1 MLSNILLVFHV
12 LIAIGVI
19 GLILLQQGKGADA
32 GAAFGSGASGTVFG
46 SAGSG
51 NFLSR
56 TTGILAALFFA
67 TSLGL
72 AYLANDS
79 AKKPTSVVDQVQTQ
93 TAPATTLPAEND
105 KPATA
110 DTVTTEVKP
119 GAEKPVAEQPATE
132 KPAAEKPAAEQKPA
146 PTLPVNE

>member
-12 LIAIGVI
+12 LIAVSVI

-46 SAGSG
+46 SQGSS

-56 TTGILAALFFA
+56 TTGILATLFFA

-79 AKKPTSVVDQVQTQ
+79 AKQPSSVVDQVQTE
-93 TAPATTLPAEND
+93 TAPATTLPAED
-105 KPATA
+105 TKAVIPEAITTEAMPTETKPA
-110 DTVTTEVKP
+110 E
-119 GAEKPVAEQPATE
+119 E
-132 KPAAEKPAAEQKPA
+132 KPAEEKKAPA
-146 PTLPVNE
+146 LPVSE